1 MPEASTGFREPRDL
15 RSTLGNDAL
24 LLELEATSAFRRL
37 KEIRFLGAIDYRRVP
52 RPNGKPRSI
61 RYTRYQH
68 SLGVLQLAQLYCKQR
83 DLHPMDR
90 SLVCVAAMLHD
101 IGHPPLSHS
110 TEPLFKEHFG
120 IEHHSATESIICGR
134 VSLGKDVFSTL
145 RLHAVDVERLIA
157 VISGDHSN
165 FEGFFDGPINFD
177 TIEGILRSCAYLR
190 RSSTIPRPDT
200 VTKAAIRRRNLEDR
214 DVVDRFWSHKD
225 WVYKNIINSW
235 DGVLSD
241 FACRVFMRRN
251 ISRIDRN
258 CLYTTEN
265 EIFRRIPGLRELL
278 TSVTFESEMMRMT
291 DEPVRYRER
300 HYYVDR
306 DGDFFGRRDDVR
318 YRHSRV
324 DRALALGNVTAVA
337 VDDNSKGKQGALF
350 DGNTL

>member
-1 MPEASTGFREPRDL
+1 MAQSISTQL
-15 RSTLGNDAL
+15 K
-24 LLELEATSAFRRL
+24 AFFAPVPIYAVHLPSRVRIPSRR
-37 KEIRFLGAIDYRRVP
+37 
-52 RPNGKPRSI
+52 
-61 RYTRYQH
+61 
-68 SLGVLQLAQLYCKQR
+68 QLY
-83 DLHPMDR
+83 
-90 SLVCVAAMLHD
+90 
-101 IGHPPLSHS
+101 G
-110 TEPLFKEHFG
+110 
-120 IEHHSATESIICGR
+120 
-134 VSLGKDVFSTL
+134 
-145 RLHAVDVERLIA
+145 
-157 VISGDHSN
+157 
-165 FEGFFDGPINFD
+165 
-177 TIEGILRSCAYLR
+177 EGILKIETLSTDFGATRIGYTR
-190 RSSTIPRPDT
+190 ISSIRGT
-200 VTKAAIRRRNLEDR
+200 V
-214 DVVDRFWSHKD
+214 S
-225 WVYKNIINSW
+225 
-235 DGVLSD
+235 LSD

-278 TSVTFESEMMRMT
+278 TSITFESEMMRMT